1 MDPDR
6 WRRVEELYHN
16 ALRVEPEK
24 RAAFLDRLCS
34 RSGDPELR
42 QEVGSLL
49 DYNTEAHDF
58 MEVPAFELAA
68 RQMSRQNPQPE
79 ADLMAGTT
87 VSHFRVA
94 GRLGAGGMGVVY
106 QADDLKLGRK
116 VALKFLPDLAHDP
129 EVLGRFRREAR
140 AASALNHPNICT
152 VYEIDEHEGRPFM
165 AMELLEGQPLNHLI
179 GGKPLPVERV
189 VAIGEDV
196 ADALAAAHA
205 RGIIHR
211 DIKPANIFAIRGGR
225 AKVLDFGL
233 AKHLTQAKGA
243 STTTADVTATGDA
256 ATAFGV
262 TLGTCAYMSPEQ
274 ALGKE
279 LDARTDLFSFGVT
292 LYEAATGIQPF
303 QGKTTAEI
311 YDAILHRAPTPASQ
325 LNPQIPLK
333 LLEII
338 GKCLEKDPEMRYQ
351 SASEI
356 RTDLRRLKRETD
368 SGEGSGTALDAVGP
382 SQTAKPKRA
391 VRAIALAILLL
402 LVAGI
407 AWWLQDHFHSGT
419 AGQIA
424 AALVVPEI
432 HSLAVLPLKNLS
444 GDPNQEYFADG
455 TTLELITTLTK
466 ISKLR
471 VISWTSVRRYKN
483 TIKTLPEIAREL
495 NVDGVIEGSVERAG
509 DQVKITAQ
517 LIDAP
522 RDHDL
527 WAKSYNRDLRN
538 ILSLQEEVAG
548 AIAREV
554 GVALTPQDRT
564 RLSSVRPVNPE
575 AYQLYLRGQ
584 SFIEKWTPDAMLLAR
599 QSFSQAIER
608 DPNYARAYAGLA
620 DTYLLG
626 DTAID
631 PRGFPKAR
639 EAAAKALALDDTVSD
654 AHAALALLK
663 DVDWDWA
670 GAEREFKR
678 AIELNPGDTLAHHMY
693 SHLLLRLRR
702 NQESLRESELY
713 IKTDPLSPSAHGHL
727 GWHYEC
733 TGQYDLAVEQQLDA
747 LRYDNNYHDAFSYLG
762 DLYRYKAMPRK
773 ALAEYEKASVLL
785 GDSPASIQSLRRAYR
800 TDGWRGYGRELL
812 QRNLKKAKQE
822 YVSPFDIAGNYALMG
837 DKENVFRYLEKAYAE
852 RNLYL
857 SYLAVDHDFDF
868 LRADPRYTAL
878 LRRMGLPL

>member
-6 WRRVEELYHN
+6 WRRVEELYHD
-16 ALRVEPEK
+16 ALQVEPEK

-34 RSGDPELR
+34 GSGDPELR

-49 DYNTEAHDF
+49 DYNTEAHGF

-68 RQMSRQNPQPE
+68 RQMIRQNPQPE

-179 GGKPLPVERV
+179 GGKPLSVERV

-211 DIKPANIFAIRGGR
+211 DIKPANIFTIRDGR

-243 STTTADVTATGDA
+243 STTTAETLA

-292 LYEAATGIQPF
+292 LYESATGMQPF

-311 YDAILHRAPTPASQ
+311 YDAILHRAPTPPLQ
-325 LNPQIPLK
+325 LNPKIPLK

-338 GKCLEKDPEMRYQ
+338 GKCLEKDPAMRYQ

-356 RTDLRRLKRETD
+356 RADLRRLKRETD
-368 SGEGSGTALDAVGP
+368 SGESSANAIDVAGP
-382 SQTAKPKRA
+382 SRSAKPKLA
-391 VRAIALAILLL
+391 VRATALAIVLL
-402 LVAGI
+402 LVVGV
-407 AWWLQDHFHSGT
+407 AWWLRDRFHSRT

-424 AALVVPEI
+424 AALAVPEI

-471 VISWTSVRRYKN
+471 VISWTSVRGYKN
-483 TIKTLPEIAREL
+483 TTKTLPAIAKEL

-527 WAKSYNRDLRN
+527 WAQSYNRDLRN

-554 GVALTPQDRT
+554 RVALTPQDKT

-631 PRGFPKAR
+631 PSGFPKAR
-639 EAAAKALALDDTVSD
+639 KAAAKALALDDTVSD
-654 AHAALALLK
+654 AHGALALLK
-663 DVDWDWA
+663 DEADWDWA
-670 GAEREFKR
+670 GAEREFQH

-693 SHLLLRLRR
+693 SHLLLRLGR
-702 NQESLRESELY
+702 NQESLTQSELY
-713 IKTDPLSPSAHGHL
+713 INADPLSASAHGHL
-727 GWHYEC
+727 GWHYIV
-733 TGQYDLAVEQQLDA
+733 TGQYDLAIKEQLDA
-747 LRYDNNYHDAFSYLG
+747 LRYDPNYHDAFNYLG
-762 DLYRYKAMPRK
+762 DLYRYKAMPQK
-773 ALAEYEKASVLL
+773 SLAQYGKASALV

-800 TDGWRGYGRELL
+800 TDGWRGYGRERL
-812 QRNLKKAKQE
+812 QRHLNMAKQE
-822 YVSPFDIAGNYALMG
+822 YVSPFDIAGDYALMG

-852 RNLYL
+852 RNIYL
-857 SYLAVDHDFDF
+857 SYLAIDHDFDF

>member
-6 WRRVEELYHN
+6 WRRIEELHHN

-34 RSGDPELR
+34 SSGDPELR

-49 DYNTEAHDF
+49 DYNTEAQGF

-68 RQMSRQNPQPE
+68 RQMSRQNSQPE
-79 ADLMAGTT
+79 VDLITGTT

-116 VALKFLPDLAHDP
+116 VALKFLPDMAHDP
-129 EVLGRFRREAR
+129 EMLGRFRREAR

-211 DIKPANIFAIRGGR
+211 DIKPANIFAIGDGR

-243 STTTADVTATGDA
+243 STTTAETLAE
-256 ATAFGV
+256 TAFGV

-325 LNPQIPLK
+325 LNSKIPLK

-338 GKCLEKDPEMRYQ
+338 EKCLEKDPEMRYQ

-368 SGEGSGTALDAVGP
+368 SGESSATAAE
-382 SQTAKPKRA
+382 SQSAKPKQA
-391 VRAIALAILLL
+391 VRAIALAMVLL

-407 AWWLQDHFHSGT
+407 AWWLWDRFKTGAT
-419 AGQIA
+419 AETA
-424 AALVVPEI
+424 AALAVPQI

-444 GDPNQEYFADG
+444 GDPSQEYFADG

-466 ISKLR
+466 ISQLR
-471 VISWTSVRRYKN
+471 VISWTSVRGYKN
-483 TIKTLPEIAREL
+483 TIKTLPEIAKEL

-527 WAKSYNRDLRN
+527 WAESYNRDLRDV
-538 ILSLQEEVAG
+538 LSLQEEVAG
-548 AIAREV
+548 SIAREV
-554 GVALTPQDRT
+554 RVALTPQDKT
-564 RLSSVRPVNPE
+564 RLASVRPVDPE

-584 SFIEKWTPDAMLLAR
+584 SYLEKWTPDAMLLAR
-599 QSFSQAIER
+599 QSFSQAIAR
-608 DPNYARAYAGLA
+608 DPKYASAYAGLA

-626 DTAID
+626 DTAPD

-639 EAAAKALALDDTVSD
+639 EAAAKALALDDSVSD
-654 AHAALALLK
+654 AHVALAILK
-663 DVDWDWA
+663 DEVDWDWA
-670 GAEREFKR
+670 GSEREFKR
-678 AIELNPGDTLAHHMY
+678 AIELNPGDTLAHHIY
-693 SHLLLRLRR
+693 SHLLLTLSR

-713 IKTDPLSPSAHGHL
+713 VKADPLSASAHSHL

-733 TGQYDLAVEQQLDA
+733 TGQYDLAIIKQLDT
-747 LRYDNNYHDAFSYLG
+747 LRYDPNNLDAFSYLAE
-762 DLYRYKAMPRK
+762 LYRYKGMPRE
-773 ALAEYEKASVLL
+773 ALVQYGKASVLA
-785 GDSPASIQSLRRAYR
+785 GDSPASIQSLRRAYQSG
-800 TDGWRGYGRELL
+800 GWRGYGRELL
-812 QRNLKKAKQE
+812 QRDLKNAKQE
-822 YVSPFDIAGNYALMG
+822 YVSPFVIAAHYALMG
-837 DKENVFRYLEKAYAE
+837 DKENVFRYLEKAYVE
-852 RNLYL
+852 HDSWLTGL
-857 SYLAVDHDFDF
+857 TVDHDFDF
-868 LRADPRYTAL
+868 VHHDPRYTAL